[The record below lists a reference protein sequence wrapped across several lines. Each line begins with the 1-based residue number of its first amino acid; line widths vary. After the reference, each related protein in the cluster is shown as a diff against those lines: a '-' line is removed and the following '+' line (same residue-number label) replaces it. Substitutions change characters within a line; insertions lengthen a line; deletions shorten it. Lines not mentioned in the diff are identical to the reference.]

1 VREDSANEETLRI
14 WLNKLWRAMECR
26 MKPSGKHLHNQNN
39 RDCTQKTGWD
49 ENLMSASKRLEQ
61 KKQTKQRTN
70 SSNLS

>member
-1 VREDSANEETLRI
+1 
-14 WLNKLWRAMECR
+14 

-49 ENLMSASKRLEQ
+49 EGASKRLEQ

-70 SSNLS
+70 TSNCS